1 MIGPEIELMSETMK
15 VLIVDDSE
23 LMRKGLSE
31 MISQVEGVEIV
42 GKAERSQEAIEAI
55 QKLKPNVVILDIKM
69 PGGNGIG
76 VLEHIKKNNTN
87 TKVIMFTNYP
97 YPQYRKKCMDLGADY
112 FFDKS
117 TEFEEVVE
125 VLRGLLKC

>member
-1 MIGPEIELMSETMK
+1 MK

-23 LMRKGLSE
+23 LMRKRLSE

>member
-1 MIGPEIELMSETMK
+1 MK

-23 LMRKGLSE
+23 LMRKRLSE

-69 PGGNGIG
+69 PGGSGIG

>member
-1 MIGPEIELMSETMK
+1 MSETMK

-23 LMRKGLSE
+23 LMRKRLAE

-69 PGGNGIG
+69 PGGSGIG

>member
-1 MIGPEIELMSETMK
+1 MLETMK

-23 LMRKGLSE
+23 LMRKRLAE

-87 TKVIMFTNYP
+87 TKVIIIMFTNYP

-117 TEFEEVVE
+117 TEFEKVIE
-125 VLRGLLKC
+125 VLRGLLIC